1 MRAHALVAVT
11 VVMALACTE
20 YDLGRPTDPDQKN
33 PVDTA
38 PPIPDTDD
46 PDIRVN
52 PTELDFGAI
61 MKDCPS
67 APQEITIR
75 NVGGEVLVVD
85 EIDVGGENAGGFDHD
100 GQPVSLGPDETYSF
114 EVVFTPTAWI
124 QYSAQVEISSND
136 PDEGLVGVTTEGTG
150 SEDATYEDLFH
161 QGDGGRPVDILW
173 VVDNSGSMIEEI
185 QRVKDEFDSFLGDFI
200 ALGLDFHLGA
210 VTTDMENPSESGRL
224 QGSPTWIDGDTPN
237 PYDKFGATIDDI
249 YDHKGSPN
257 EAGLDA
263 SKAALSEPL
272 VSGANAGF
280 LRTRNDDG
288 DEVAT
293 HVIIVSDEDDYSSV
307 STAAYTAWLDNLE
320 SDPDLSALSA
330 ICGDPGTSMFNGG
343 CTEWDGMTM
352 YSAMAGTTYYD
363 VSIATGGHWSS
374 ICTASFAEELEY
386 LSLVSQGMTA
396 EFFLTHVPSS
406 IGLTV
411 VEVNGATESYSA
423 IDGWTWTSTTNA
435 IVFHGDAIPEPS
447 ATIRV
452 SYPFDGECE

>member
-1 MRAHALVAVT
+1 MRARSLIAVT
-11 VVMALACTE
+11 SVLALACTE
-20 YDLGRPTDPDQKN
+20 YDLGRPDDLDQKITE
-33 PVDTA
+33 DTA
-38 PPIPDTDD
+38 PPPPDTDA

-52 PTELDFGAI
+52 PSELDFGAI

-75 NVGGEVLVVD
+75 NVGGLLLQVD
-85 EIDVGGENAGGFDHD
+85 GIDVGGENAGGFTHD
-100 GQPVSLGPDETYSF
+100 GDPINLQPDETYTF
-114 EVVFTPTAWI
+114 DVVFTPTAWI
-124 QYSAQVEISSND
+124 QYSAAVEITSND
-136 PDEGLVGVTTEGTG
+136 PDEAMVDVTTAGTG

-173 VVDNSGSMIEEI
+173 VVDNSGSMIDEI
-185 QRVKDEFDSFLGDFI
+185 QRVKDEFDSFLGDFV

-210 VTTDMENPSESGRL
+210 VTTDMEASSESGQL
-224 QGSPTWIDGDTPN
+224 QGSPTWIDQDTPN

-249 YDHKGSPN
+249 YNHKGSPN

-263 SKAALSEPL
+263 AKAALSDPL
-272 VSGANAGF
+272 ASNANAGF

-307 STAAYTAWLDNLE
+307 NTSAFISWMDSLE

-330 ICGDPGTSMFNGG
+330 ICGDPGATMFDGG

-363 VSIATGGHWSS
+363 VSVATGGHWSS

-406 IGLTV
+406 IALTTV
-411 VEVNGATESYSA
+411 DVNGSTESYSA
-423 IDGWTWTSTTNA
+423 IDGWTWSSTTNA
-435 IVFHGDAIPEPS
+435 IIFHGDAIPEPS
-447 ATIRV
+447 AAIRV
-452 SYPFDGECE
+452 SYPFDGECD